1 MDLNGMRRQPAEWQ
15 TKRLDEITNTQKPI
29 SYGIV
34 QTGKPIHNGVKC
46 IRVVDIK
53 NGRINP
59 EDLITTSEEI
69 STAYKRTILSTG
81 DLVIAL
87 RGKIGEIALI
97 EPALA
102 GSNLTR
108 GVALISPTDEVDSEY
123 LLHYLSSAESRRVF
137 EKNLNGSALQEI
149 PIAAL
154 RAITAAIPNKVEQRG
169 IASVLSDMDALLA
182 KLDQLIAKKRDIK
195 QAAMQELLTGKRRL
209 PGVSGE
215 WKHTSIGEVCE
226 VKTGPFGSSLHESDY
241 VKEGTPIITVE
252 HLGEFGVTYQNL
264 PLVSK
269 QDWTR
274 LREYTLEAG
283 DIVFS
288 RVGSVDRNALIK
300 PTEDGWLFSGR
311 LLRVR
316 VKSKN
321 ALASFLSHQFHL
333 ESFKKKVREVAVGQ
347 TMASINTQILKN
359 IQITLPPT
367 DEQAAIALIISEM
380 NTEVI
385 ALEARREKTRRLKQ
399 GMMQELLSGRVRLI

>member
-1 MDLNGMRRQPAEWQ
+1 MSSM
-15 TKRLDEITNTQKPI
+15 TKFNNDWRLTTIGEEFDIRLGKMLDEKKNVGQLKPYVGNR
-29 SYGIV
+29 SV
-34 QTGKPIHNGVKC
+34 QW
-46 IRVVDIK
+46 
-53 NGRINP
+53 GRI
-59 EDLITTSEEI
+59 DTSD
-69 STAYKRTILSTG
+69 LSTMALSIEDQKTYRLKQG
-81 DLVIAL
+81 DLLVCEGGEVGRCAIWNSTMECYYQKAIHRLRSTNGYRADLLAYYFEYWTSHDLLGDFVTKTSIAHL
-87 RGKIGEIALI
+87 TKEK
-97 EPALA
+97 LA
-102 GSNLTR
+102 
-108 GVALISPTDEVDSEY
+108 
-123 LLHYLSSAESRRVF
+123 
-137 EKNLNGSALQEI
+137 EI
-149 PIAAL
+149 PL
-154 RAITAAIPNKVEQRG
+154 PVPSQQEQDA
-169 IASVLSDMDALLA
+169 IASALSDMDALLA

-195 QAAMQELLTGKRRL
+195 QAAMQELLTGRRRL
-209 PGVSGE
+209 PGFSGE

-300 PTEDGWLFSGR
+300 ITEDGWLFSGR

-385 ALEARREKTRRLKQ
+385 ALEARREKTRRIKQ

>member
-1 MDLNGMRRQPAEWQ
+1 MNNS
-15 TKRLDEITNTQKPI
+15 NT
-29 SYGIV
+29 
-34 QTGKPIHNGVKC
+34 
-46 IRVVDIK
+46 
-53 NGRINP
+53 
-59 EDLITTSEEI
+59 
-69 STAYKRTILSTG
+69 A
-81 DLVIAL
+81 
-87 RGKIGEIALI
+87 
-97 EPALA
+97 
-102 GSNLTR
+102 SNW
-108 GVALISPTDEVDSEY
+108 P
-123 LLHYLSSAESRRVF
+123 
-137 EKNLNGSALQEI
+137 EI
-149 PIAAL
+149 PIGKTGQVLGGRQRSPHATGSPQKYLRVANVFDGYIDSSDVFEMPFSEEESKRFLLAPGDILLNEGQSLELVGRSAVYRGDPPDCCFQNTLIRYRANSDVLPEFAQYTFQNFLRLGKFAAIASQTTSIAHLGTGRFAAL
-154 RAITAAIPNKVEQRG
+154 PMPVPPLDEQRAI
-169 IASVLSDMDALLA
+169 ASALSDTDALLA
-182 KLDQLIAKKRDIK
+182 KLDQLIAKKRGVK
-195 QAAMQELLTGKRRL
+195 QAAMQELLTGRRRL
-209 PGVSGE
+209 PGFSGE